1 MIRFKLKELIA
12 EKEFQE
18 KRRVMVKEISDA
30 TGINRVT
37 ISKLLNNKDY
47 NTTLEKVEKL
57 CGFFDCDICD
67 MVELVRSPHPQN
79 DLTEV

>member
-57 CGFFDCDICD
+57 CDFFDCGICELIER
-67 MVELVRSPHPQN
+67 VEDKDSDNRFV
-79 DLTEV
+79 

>member
-18 KRRVMVKEISDA
+18 KRRVLVKEISDA

-57 CGFFDCDICD
+57 CDFFDCEIA
-67 MVELVRSPHPQN
+67 
-79 DLTEV
+79 DLIERVKEE

>member
-57 CGFFDCDICD
+57 CDFFDCGICELIER
-67 MVELVRSPHPQN
+67 VEDKDSDNGFV
-79 DLTEV
+79 